1 MESNVSLQVSQQG
14 LRSQVYHRLWYA
26 YTYIKY
32 KRVFFLTS
40 FTIQLILCVWNPSS
54 QFPIQA
60 MASCMS
66 GSFLPW
72 SSALEH
78 KAHYRYIHA
87 CMMRVRCVRM
97 PKQNYI
103 TLSLCLFLSLPLSL
117 SSFCLS
123 FSISLSLSLYLPLPL
138 SLSPLSLFCKQVAV
152 SIVGS
157 DFNGSATTQRA
168 SLGFVLKELTGECAN
183 SSHCDFSFDS
193 CQWQLGTNV
202 TTVMDGSNPLA
213 TGKEHIGSLWHQIRS
228 SEGKFRVCSE

>member
-1 MESNVSLQVSQQG
+1 M
-14 LRSQVYHRLWYA
+14 
-26 YTYIKY
+26 
-32 KRVFFLTS
+32 
-40 FTIQLILCVWNPSS
+40 WNPSS

-103 TLSLCLFLSLPLSL
+103 TLSVSLSLSASLSL

-123 FSISLSLSLYLPLPL
+123 FSISLSFYLPLPLSPSPSISLSLYLPLPLSPSPSISLSLPL

-202 TTVMDGSNPLA
+202 TIVMDGSNPLA